1 MATKLND
8 RTPKTGGSR
17 APDSKRITF
26 DHGQAKTNGGPLPLK
41 TGDVKKE

>member
-8 RTPKTGGSR
+8 RKTGGSR
-17 APDSKRITF
+17 APDSKRVKF
-26 DHGQAKTNGGPLPLK
+26 DRGQAKTNGGSLPLK

>member
-17 APDSKRITF
+17 APDNKRITF
-26 DHGQAKTNGGPLPLK
+26 EGGHAKTNGGSLPLK